1 MALKD
6 HHIFFRV
13 KDRSLFFILFGGG
26 RGAPLVHLGPSSL
39 GIPGRSQTG
48 ALKQKLI
55 VVYYTYLQYNDL

>member
-26 RGAPLVHLGPSSL
+26 APLVHLGPSSL
-39 GIPGRSQTG
+39 GIPGRSQTE
-48 ALKQKLI
+48 ALKTKINLTI
-55 VVYYTYLQYNDL
+55 